1 MTKSIALEK
10 AIKFALRVV
19 KLYRYLTEEKKEYVL
34 SKQVLLS
41 GTFVAKH
48 VKAATVAASRQ
59 GFNAEMFLGM
69 QKASDT
75 ELWLLLLHEG
85 QFISSEYYSSITA
98 DCVEMIKLTASIAK
112 STRDD

>member
-1 MTKSIALEK
+1 M
-10 AIKFALRVV
+10 
-19 KLYRYLTEEKKEYVL
+19 KLYRYLTEEKKEFVL

-41 GTFVAKH
+41 GTYIAKH

-59 GFNAEMFLGM
+59 GFNSEMFLGV

-75 ELWLLLLHEG
+75 ELWLLLIHAGE
-85 QFISSEYYSSITA
+85 FISDEYYASINA

-112 STRDD
+112 STKDD

>member
-1 MTKSIALEK
+1 MTRSIALEK
-10 AIKFALRVV
+10 AIKFALRTV
-19 KLYRYLTEEKKEYVL
+19 KLYRYLNDEKKEYVL
-34 SKQVLLS
+34 SRQVLLS

-48 VKAATVAASRQ
+48 VKAATNAASRQ
-59 GFNAEMFLGM
+59 GFNAEMFTAM

-85 QFISSEYYSSITA
+85 EFLSTEYYKSINN

-112 STRDD
+112 STKDE